1 MYNSLSPESHHVQ
14 CVWLSEW
21 KISLTRISRRGI
33 RRYDQFQF
41 FSLKVSSLQSS
52 YLNPL
57 VLALFFVLTLQIY
70 CFWVAGLR
78 DQWPVWRWAQKA
90 ESSSAH
96 PVFDP
101 HFPWKRVSENGQT
114 KCDSITIVVTNNVF
128 SNNKLSMQFV
138 SSTPSWSAGV
148 YLSLLPEKGSWSIFP
163 KSVDEPIGKVALH
176 LVGTLLD
183 LNGVFHMQPSTLA
196 SAAPQDINTPAMHSS
211 KTYVISMEPISLYK
225 HDHSLEGQWESCQA
239 RNPIRESNAV
249 ITGRRELSGIPIN

>member
-21 KISLTRISRRGI
+21 KSSLTRISRSGI
-33 RRYDQFQF
+33 RRCDQFQF
-41 FSLKVSSLQSS
+41 FSLEVSSFQSS

-90 ESSSAH
+90 EPSSAH

-101 HFPWKRVSENGQT
+101 HFPWKRVSENGQA
-114 KCDSITIVVTNNVF
+114 KCDSMTIVVTNNVF
-128 SNNKLSMQFV
+128 SNNYLSMQFV

-148 YLSLLPEKGSWSIFP
+148 PLSLLPEKRKLIYFP
-163 KSVDEPIGKVALH
+163 KERRR
-176 LVGTLLD
+176 
-183 LNGVFHMQPSTLA
+183 
-196 SAAPQDINTPAMHSS
+196 
-211 KTYVISMEPISLYK
+211 TYR
-225 HDHSLEGQWESCQA
+225 ESCIA
-239 RNPIRESNAV
+239 PSGYPPRPEWSFPNAAEHTCFSRT
-249 ITGRRELSGIPIN
+249 TGYQYPLYAFFEDVCRFDGTNLSLQTWSFSRGTMRKLPGKEPDPGK